1 LADAALKE
9 QLKAMIS
16 KATGGSVD
24 AAKIGDG
31 TPLMELGVDSMA
43 ALEVVVALESE
54 FGVSITDMESGM
66 EAFKSIQSLADFVEE
81 NRTK

>member
-1 LADAALKE
+1 MADAALKQ

-16 KATGGSVD
+16 KATGGAVP
-24 AAKIGDG
+24 AAKITDDK
-31 TPLMELGVDSMA
+31 PLMELGVDSMA

-66 EAFKSIQSLADFVEE
+66 EAFKSINSLAEFVEK
-81 NRTK
+81 NRA